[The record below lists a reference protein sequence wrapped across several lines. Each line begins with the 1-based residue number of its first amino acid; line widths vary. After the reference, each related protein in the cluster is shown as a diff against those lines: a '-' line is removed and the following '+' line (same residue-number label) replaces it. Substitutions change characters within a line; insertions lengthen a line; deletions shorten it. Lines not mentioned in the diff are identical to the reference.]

1 MKGTTPFPRLALGKG
16 GSLGANSHEGA
27 FDWGY
32 VRGMNPT
39 DELSSYYAELL
50 EGTYDCVD
58 RVVLNAY
65 FPMGQTGGGLR
76 TWWRQLHGSDAN
88 LNDDQLRDMAGRLS
102 RRLRAY
108 CAQHQVPVIDAEA
121 GQRKHEL
128 AEEHLPQ
135 DPKFRGLFLVITGN
149 APAPVWEVKRNAQ
162 HQIIE
167 VQHRRKWPYVKH
179 YYFHLMDPEWG
190 HVTLRMCGYPPFGTQ
205 VILNGHEWV
214 ERQAV
219 RQKVTVAKSGNCF
232 VEGSDFAQV
241 NRLAA
246 LLQRESAIG
255 KLAAVCERWIYSS
268 ALCFALTREEQQ
280 RSGFHYQYS
289 VFQLELS
296 RNLLFARGGTM
307 DEVYQKLIDR
317 TRQPLELEHLKTIF
331 GFRHRP
337 RQKLK
342 RGRPGPEVAKEVQ
355 AQGYNLTVF
364 KVRWGNLTLKI
375 YNKGGRVL
383 RVEVVVHNAKELRC
397 GRVLQ
402 KLPVLLERMSGM
414 LVRFLNTVQ
423 VAHVSFL
430 DQGAFERWA
439 EPSTRGTR
447 RLAGIDLNKARNRHV
462 VDAVVG
468 LATQPE
474 GFRLAELA
482 AAVRARAG
490 WGPKRYSVRQAAYD
504 LAKLR
509 GKKLVRRKDQSRRYV
524 SDPSGVRTMCAYL
537 LLREKVI
544 KPLLAG
550 VTRPVGRPPKVL
562 NPLDRH
568 YVNLRDELNRA
579 FETIGLAA

>member
-1 MKGTTPFPRLALGKG
+1 
-16 GSLGANSHEGA
+16 
-27 FDWGY
+27 
-32 VRGMNPT
+32 MNPT

-50 EGTYDCVD
+50 EGSYDCVD

-88 LNDDQLRDMAGRLS
+88 LNDDQLRDMAGTLS

-108 CAQHQVPVIDAEA
+108 CARHQVPVIEAEA

-135 DPKFRGLFLVITGN
+135 DPKFRGLFLVITGK

-162 HQIIE
+162 NQIIG

-179 YYFHLMDPEWG
+179 YYFHLIDAEWG

-214 ERQAV
+214 ERQAL
-219 RQKVTVAKSGNCF
+219 RQNVTVAKSGNCF
-232 VEGSDFAQV
+232 VEGSDFARV

-246 LLQRESAIG
+246 RLQRESAIG
-255 KLAAVCERWIYSS
+255 KLAAVCERWLYSS

-280 RSGFHYQYS
+280 RSGFQYQYS

-296 RNLLFARGGTM
+296 RNLLFVRGGTM

-342 RGRPGPEVAKEVQ
+342 RGGRGPEVAKAVQ
-355 AQGYNLTVF
+355 AHGYDLTVF

-375 YNKGGRVL
+375 YDKGGRVL

-397 GRVLQ
+397 GKVLE

-468 LATQPE
+468 LATQPT
-474 GFRLAELA
+474 GFSLAELA
-482 AAVRARAG
+482 EAVRARTG

-509 GKKLVRRKDQSRRYV
+509 GKKLAKRKEKSRRYV

-550 VTRPVGRPPKVL
+550 VVCPVGRPPKLL

-568 YVNLRDELNRA
+568 YVNLRAELNRT

>member
-1 MKGTTPFPRLALGKG
+1 
-16 GSLGANSHEGA
+16 
-27 FDWGY
+27 
-32 VRGMNPT
+32 MNPT
-39 DELSSYYAELL
+39 DELSNYYAELL

-88 LNDDQLRDMAGRLS
+88 LNDDQLRDMAGTLS

-108 CAQHQVPVIDAEA
+108 CAKHQVPLIEAEA

-128 AEEHLPQ
+128 AQEHLPK
-135 DPKFRGLFLVITGN
+135 DPKLRGLFLVITGN

-162 HQIIE
+162 NQIIE

-179 YYFHLMDPEWG
+179 YYFHLLDPEWG

-214 ERQAV
+214 ERQAQ

-232 VEGSDFAQV
+232 VAGSDFAQV

-246 LLQRESAIG
+246 LLQRASAIS
-255 KLAAVCERWIYSS
+255 KLEDVCERWIYSS

-280 RSGFHYQYS
+280 RSRFKYQYS

-296 RNLLFARGGTM
+296 RNLLFVRGGTM

-317 TRQPLELEHLKTIF
+317 TRQPLELEQLKTIF

-342 RGRPGPEVAKEVQ
+342 RGRTGPEVAKEVQ
-355 AQGYNLTVF
+355 AHGYDLTVF
-364 KVRWGNLTLKI
+364 KLRWGNLTLKI
-375 YNKGGRVL
+375 YDKGGRVL

-397 GRVLQ
+397 GKVLQ
-402 KLPVLLERMSGM
+402 KLPLLLERMSGM

-439 EPSTRGTR
+439 QPSTRGTR

-468 LATQPE
+468 LATQPA
-474 GFRLAELA
+474 GFSLAELA
-482 AAVRARAG
+482 EAVRARTG
-490 WGPKRYSVRQAAYD
+490 WGPKKYSARQAAYD

-509 GKKLVRRKDQSRRYV
+509 GKQLARRKDKSRR
-524 SDPSGVRTMCAYL
+524 
-537 LLREKVI
+537 
-544 KPLLAG
+544 
-550 VTRPVGRPPKVL
+550 
-562 NPLDRH
+562 
-568 YVNLRDELNRA
+568 
-579 FETIGLAA
+579 

>member
-1 MKGTTPFPRLALGKG
+1 
-16 GSLGANSHEGA
+16 
-27 FDWGY
+27 
-32 VRGMNPT
+32 MNPS
-39 DELSSYYAELL
+39 DELSNYYAELL
-50 EGTYDCVD
+50 EGSYDCVD

-88 LNDDQLRDMAGRLS
+88 LNDDQLRDMAGTLS

-108 CAQHQVPVIDAEA
+108 CAKHQVPLIEAEA

-128 AEEHLPQ
+128 AEEHLPK

-149 APAPVWEVKRNAQ
+149 APAPVWEVKRNAKN
-162 HQIIE
+162 QIIE

-214 ERQAV
+214 ERQAQ

-246 LLQRESAIG
+246 LLQRESAIS
-255 KLAAVCERWIYSS
+255 KLEAVCERWIYSS
-268 ALCFALTREEQQ
+268 ALCFALTREQQQ
-280 RSGFHYQYS
+280 RSRFKYQYS

-296 RNLLFARGGTM
+296 RNLLFVRGGTM

-317 TRQPLELEHLKTIF
+317 TRQPLELEQLKTIF

-342 RGRPGPEVAKEVQ
+342 RGRRGPEVAKEVQ
-355 AQGYNLTVF
+355 AHGYDLTVF
-364 KVRWGNLTLKI
+364 KLRWGNLTLKI
-375 YNKGGRVL
+375 YDKGGRVL
-383 RVEVVVHNAKELRC
+383 RIEVVVHNAKELRC
-397 GRVLQ
+397 GKVLQ
-402 KLPVLLERMSGM
+402 KLPLLLERMSGM

-468 LATQPE
+468 LATQPA
-474 GFRLAELA
+474 GFSLAELA
-482 AAVRARAG
+482 EAVRARTG
-490 WGPKRYSVRQAAYD
+490 WGPKKYSARQAAYD

-509 GKKLVRRKDQSRRYV
+509 GKQLARRKDKSRRYM

-550 VTRPVGRPPKVL
+550 VVRPPGRPPKVL
-562 NPLDRH
+562 NPLDQH
-568 YVNLRDELNRA
+568 YVNLRQELNRT
-579 FETIGLAA
+579 FETIGLAP

>member
-1 MKGTTPFPRLALGKG
+1 
-16 GSLGANSHEGA
+16 
-27 FDWGY
+27 
-32 VRGMNPT
+32 MNPT

-50 EGTYDCVD
+50 EGSYDCVD

-88 LNDDQLRDMAGRLS
+88 LNDGELRDMAGTLS

-108 CAQHQVPVIDAEA
+108 CARHQVPVMDAEA

-128 AEEHLPQ
+128 AEEHLPK

-149 APAPVWEVKRNAQ
+149 APAPVWEVKRNARN
-162 HQIIE
+162 QIIE

-179 YYFHLMDPEWG
+179 YYFHLIDAEWG

-219 RQKVTVAKSGNCF
+219 RQQVTVAKSGNCF

-280 RSGFHYQYS
+280 RTGFQYQYS

-296 RNLLFARGGTM
+296 RNLLFARGDTM

-342 RGRPGPEVAKEVQ
+342 RGRRGPEVAKEVQ
-355 AQGYNLTVF
+355 GHGYDLTVF
-364 KVRWGNLTLKI
+364 KVKWGNLTLKI
-375 YNKGGRVL
+375 YDKGGRVL

-397 GRVLQ
+397 GKVLH

-468 LATQPE
+468 LATQPG
-474 GFRLAELA
+474 GFSLAELA
-482 AAVRARAG
+482 EAVRARTG

-509 GKKLVRRKDQSRRYV
+509 GKKLARRKDKSRRYV

-550 VTRPVGRPPKVL
+550 VTRPIGRPPKVL

-568 YVNLRDELNRA
+568 YVNLREELNRT

>member
-1 MKGTTPFPRLALGKG
+1 
-16 GSLGANSHEGA
+16 
-27 FDWGY
+27 
-32 VRGMNPT
+32 MNPT

-88 LNDDQLRDMAGRLS
+88 LNDEQLRDMAGTLS

-108 CAQHQVPVIDAEA
+108 CARHQVPLIDAEA

-128 AEEHLPQ
+128 AEEHLPK

-162 HQIIE
+162 NQIIE

-179 YYFHLMDPEWG
+179 YYFHLIDGEWG

-219 RQKVTVAKSGNCF
+219 RQQVTVAKSGNCF

-255 KLAAVCERWIYSS
+255 KLAAVCERWLYSS

-280 RSGFHYQYS
+280 RSGFQYQYS

-342 RGRPGPEVAKEVQ
+342 RGRRGPEVAKEVQ
-355 AQGYNLTVF
+355 AHDYDLTVF

-375 YNKGGRVL
+375 YDKGGRVL

-397 GRVLQ
+397 GKVLQ

-439 EPSTRGTR
+439 QPSTRGTR

-474 GFRLAELA
+474 GFSLVELA
-482 AAVRARAG
+482 KAVRARTG

-509 GKKLVRRKDQSRRYV
+509 GKKLAKRKEKSRRYV
-524 SDPSGVRTMCAYL
+524 SDPSGVRTMCAYV

-550 VTRPVGRPPKVL
+550 VARPIGRPPKAL
-562 NPLDRH
+562 SPLDRH
-568 YVNLRDELNRA
+568 YINLREELNRT

>member
-1 MKGTTPFPRLALGKG
+1 
-16 GSLGANSHEGA
+16 
-27 FDWGY
+27 
-32 VRGMNPT
+32 MNPT

-355 AQGYNLTVF
+355 AQGYDLTVF

-375 YNKGGRVL
+375 YDKGGRVL